1 MTAFVPIRA
10 QAARRGAARGFT
22 LLEIL
27 LAMALV
33 ALVLVALNVFIFS
46 MGELWGRRS
55 ESRLFDLHVRA
66 VTRFLQSELRTA
78 SLPPEAKAG
87 TTPVTA
93 QEIRPASGVSDNLLT
108 FELPNGCRLFNWPGP
123 PLPDVICSLQV
134 RANQGPDRSGLFLLW
149 HSKLEKHF
157 ADDPPRE
164 VQVTP
169 FATALAYDYYDSDG
183 KRWQTETTLRKDSN
197 GQLETPQRL
206 RIHFAYGSLSKDTF
220 LTLPTPGQG
229 LPDY

>member
-1 MTAFVPIRA
+1 MMNAVRQTTRCPGRA
-10 QAARRGAARGFT
+10 AAPAGGAAFT

-27 LAMALV
+27 LALALV
-33 ALVLVALNVFIFS
+33 ALVVVSLNTFIFS

-55 ESRLFDLHVRA
+55 EPRLFDLHVRA
-66 VTRFLQSELRTA
+66 VTRFLDRELQTA
-78 SLPPEAKAG
+78 SLPPEARSG
-87 TTPVTA
+87 TAPVSP

-108 FELPNGCRLFNWPGP
+108 FELPNGCRLFNWPDA

-134 RANQGPDRSGLFLLW
+134 RPGEGLYLLW

-164 VQVTP
+164 VLVTP
-169 FATALAYDYYDSDG
+169 FVTALAYDYYDSDD
-183 KRWQTETTLRKDSN
+183 KRWQTETMLRKDTS
-197 GQLETPQRL
+197 GQPETPQRIRL
-206 RIHFAYGSLSKDTF
+206 HFAYGSLTRETVIP
-220 LTLPTPGQG
+220 LLTPGQG